1 VTLRTDSL
9 PLRYD
14 SYRCRSTISFDHC
27 IVSSHFLRQ
36 TVTWHPRTRV
46 TPNNEIVSDE
56 AEIAFRML
64 PLRCMIDQKAIRFIR
79 AYFRSDEIGVPSG
92 PHRQV
97 ESRVA
102 PRSSSSSTKA
112 SRKLYN
118 IPPPLFRS
126 YRFLQ
131 FKLKVDYRPEKLD
144 AAAIY
149 NGALVELINL
159 SPIDGLV
166 LTLQQVRG
174 EDQVGFGAVATA
186 IVSHWLQDVCATQL
200 HKFVTSARAVD
211 PFANVGSAAVD
222 MVVLPWEA
230 IQNGESIRRALRAGT
245 TAFASTVV
253 TETLNVG
260 SRLTK
265 FMADQVARRAT
276 PSLGMNVLPSR
287 PLDAP
292 RDLRDATPHV
302 LETLTRG
309 LQAANY
315 TVVIVPYREYHRR
328 GAAGAITSVLRGIPV
343 AIAAPA
349 SGAAEAF
356 SYAAI
361 GVRNQVR
368 PDLRREE
375 EASLRGLHSDG
386 LGRR

>member
-1 VTLRTDSL
+1 MA
-9 PLRYD
+9 
-14 SYRCRSTISFDHC
+14 
-27 IVSSHFLRQ
+27 
-36 TVTWHPRTRV
+36 TWHPTTRV
-46 TPNNEIVSDE
+46 TPNNEIVNDE
-56 AEIAFRML
+56 AEVLFHIL
-64 PLRCMIDQKAIRFIR
+64 PLRCMIDQKALRFFLAFIR
-79 AYFRSDEIGVPSG
+79 QDGSASQPTTDQACTPKQGSRSAPPTATTLKLYTVPPPFFRSF
-92 PHRQV
+92 
-97 ESRVA
+97 RVM
-102 PRSSSSSTKA
+102 
-112 SRKLYN
+112 
-118 IPPPLFRS
+118 PL
-126 YRFLQ
+126 
-131 FKLKVDYRPEKLD
+131 KLKVDYRPERLD
-144 AAAIY
+144 ASAIY

-174 EDQVGFGAVATA
+174 ENVIGFGDVLSAVT
-186 IVSHWLQDVCATQL
+186 SHWLQDVCATQL

-230 IQNGESIRRALRAGT
+230 IQNGESVKKALRAGT
-245 TAFASTVV
+245 SALASTVV

-265 FMADQVARRAT
+265 FMADQVARRTT

-287 PLDAP
+287 PLVAP
-292 RDLRDATPHV
+292 RDLRDTTPHV

-315 TVVIVPYREYHRR
+315 TVVIVPYREYRRR
-328 GAAGAITSVLRGIPV
+328 GATGAITSAIKGIPV

-349 SGAAEAF
+349 SGAAEAI

-368 PDLRREE
+368 PDLRKEE
-375 EASLRGLHSDG
+375 EASLRGLHSNT
-386 LGRR
+386 